1 MRSSSRRR
9 GQAAVVA
16 RGTLALRAAL
26 CLLGVLPGTSTV
38 LAQNWS
44 GSSNAVTITETRVEQ
59 LSNAVRIFIK
69 ADGTLQCDATPRD
82 FWEVRDDQWELAW
95 LKRFNIALLNA
106 RSGIGHYVDV
116 DRYPVS
122 HVTLSVP
129 TDAREG
135 VGLAVS
141 LVLYE
146 PGRIGKFQRRTDS
159 VRDWGWWMGGIR
171 VDMLLSDN
179 KQELILTVHTEE
191 HRDEPTGEAKATE
204 LPSTLRLYG
213 AGERWRLQAIRAP
226 FADVVGKVA
235 DAAGTSVTLDPGVD
249 RRITANLPAMGALEM
264 LQALCD
270 TACLE
275 LTNSERGYY
284 ITTGT
289 SDNVGSYWA
298 GSGRRI
304 ILRNMPVDDALRCL
318 PGFVLR
324 HLKADAEGNAVIAYG
339 PPQLL
344 DKVERDLVELDRVS
358 YQMRVT
364 VLVAQLRNPKEA
376 WKSLAALFQR
386 GTTSVGLEPVSGAIQ
401 VGVVDQSLRRMKLE
415 LQRLERAGIAEV
427 RVEPDVTVLN
437 GEQARVF
444 IGKQQFYQFMRPTWY
459 GVEPELR
466 RVDVGVRLISS
477 PWSGDGRIITVPF
490 LVASDLIVG
499 ETDDGLP
506 IVSRQQAQGNL
517 RVTDQDCIVFGG
529 LRTQDRFTQ
538 RLGFPPLKD
547 GITIGGP
554 LRFEIQATTDEEI
567 LLCVGAETVP
577 VKP

>member
-1 MRSSSRRR
+1 MR
-9 GQAAVVA
+9 AAVCFLSVLTA
-16 RGTLALRAAL
+16 SSAAI
-26 CLLGVLPGTSTV
+26 
-38 LAQNWS
+38 AQNWS
-44 GSSNAVTITETRVEQ
+44 GSSNAVTITEARVEQ
-59 LSNAVRIFIK
+59 LSNAVRVFIK
-69 ADGTLQCDATPRD
+69 ADGTLQCDVTPGQ
-82 FWEVRDDQWELAW
+82 FWEVRDDQWDLAW

-129 TDAREG
+129 TNASEG

-146 PGRIGKFQRRTDS
+146 PGRIGKFQRRTDA
-159 VRDWGWWMGGIR
+159 VRDWGWWMGGIG

-191 HRDEPTGEAKATE
+191 HRDETATEAKATA
-204 LPSTLRLYG
+204 LPYTLRIYE
-213 AGERWRLQAIRAP
+213 AGEGWRLHAVRAP
-226 FADVVGKVA
+226 FADVINKLA

-249 RRITANLPAMGALEM
+249 RRITANLPAMGAREII
-264 LQALCD
+264 QALCD

-284 ITTGT
+284 ITTGA

-304 ILRNMPVDDALRCL
+304 LLHNMPVDEALRCL

-324 HLKADAEGNAVIAYG
+324 YLKADTEGNAVIAYG
-339 PPQLL
+339 PPKFL

-358 YQMRVT
+358 YQMKVK
-364 VLVAQLRNPKEA
+364 VLVAQLRHPESA
-376 WKSLAALFQR
+376 WKSLAALFER
-386 GTTSVGLEPVSGAIQ
+386 GTTSVGLEPVEGAIQ

-415 LQRLERAGIAEV
+415 LQRLQRAGVAEV
-427 RVEPDVTVLN
+427 RVEPEITVLN

-459 GVEPELR
+459 GVEPELQ

-490 LVASDLIVG
+490 TVASDLIVG
-499 ETDDGLP
+499 KTDDGLP
-506 IVSRQQAQGNL
+506 VVSRQQAQGNL
-517 RVTDQDCIVFGG
+517 RITDQDCIVFGG
-529 LRTQDRFTQ
+529 LRTRDRFIQ
-538 RLGFPPLKD
+538 RLGFPSLKD

-554 LRFEIQATTDEEI
+554 LRFETQATTDEEI
-567 LLCVGAETVP
+567 LLCVGAETVA